1 MKRKLILS
9 LFYMGLVAALVS
21 VIATVFVYQ
30 NTMRTEVKENLTN
43 ELRLIKISY
52 EKIRQP
58 GDLKDYA
65 TDNFR
70 ITLIDSSGKVLFESN
85 ADAEQMENHQ
95 DRPEIISAIK
105 DGKGSDTRMSST
117 LGVEDYYYAESLDDG
132 DILRV
137 STDASSALSVFGSSF
152 YILAAIIIVIAIVSV
167 LVSMRITKKILT
179 PIKKLSESLENTKL
193 YENSTYPEL
202 IPLLEEIKHQRSIQE
217 GMRQEFTA
225 NVSHELKTPL
235 TSISGYAE
243 MIETGIADQKDS
255 KNFAAK
261 IRSEAARML
270 TLIGDIIKLS
280 KLDTGFEGEPDED
293 IDLLEIANECKENLS
308 HNAEKKGIQIAVFGD
323 STVVRGSR
331 SEIYELVYNL
341 VDNAI
346 KYNRQNG
353 NVDLLI
359 YDHEIKV
366 CDTGIG
372 ISDEHKQ
379 RIFERFYRVD
389 KSRSKET
396 GGTGLGLSIVKHIA
410 EKNNAEITVTSTLNV
425 GTDISVKFSKE

>member
-1 MKRKLILS
+1 MKHKLILS

-30 NTMRTEVKENLTN
+30 NTMRTEVKENLAN

-52 EKIRQP
+52 EKIRHSD
-58 GDLKDYA
+58 DLKDFA
-65 TDNFR
+65 TDDFR

-105 DGKGSDTRMSST
+105 GGRGSDTRMSST
-117 LGVEDYYYAESLDDG
+117 LGVEDYYYAERLDDG

-217 GMRQEFTA
+217 DMRQEFTA

-235 TSISGYAE
+235 TAISGYAE
-243 MIETGIADQKDS
+243 MIETGIADEKDS
-255 KNFAAK
+255 KKFAAK

-308 HNAEKKGIQIAVFGD
+308 LNAEMKGIQIAVFGD
-323 STVVRGSR
+323 SAVVRGSR

-372 ISDEHKQ
+372 ISDEHNQ